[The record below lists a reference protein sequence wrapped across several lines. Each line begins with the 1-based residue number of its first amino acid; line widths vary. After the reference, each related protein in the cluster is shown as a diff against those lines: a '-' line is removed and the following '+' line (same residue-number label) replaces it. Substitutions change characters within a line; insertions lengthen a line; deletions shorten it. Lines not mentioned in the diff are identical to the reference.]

1 MNITEALYGRHAVR
15 SYVPCPIKEETAD
28 ALRVEIEKSNRE
40 AGLHFQLVTDEPEA
54 FGGFRARLAGFS
66 GVSSYVALAG
76 PHSRDLEERVGYY
89 GQRLALRIQMLGLN
103 TCWAAGSFRRGKCRW
118 DPEKGD
124 RLVCLLAAGYGTTP
138 GHPHE
143 SRSVDSVCRADRP
156 IPEWFRLGVEAAL
169 LAPTAMN
176 RQNFYLTLEGNTVRL
191 RSGGACAAV
200 NRGILK
206 YQFEL
211 GAGTEH
217 FQWGE

>member
-1 MNITEALYGRHAVR
+1 MNITEAMSGRHAVR
-15 SYVPCPIKEETAD
+15 SYIPCPIKEKTAA
-28 ALRVEIEKSNRE
+28 ALSMEIEKNNRE
-40 AGLHFQLVTDEPEA
+40 CGLHFQFVTNEPEA
-54 FGGFRARLAGFS
+54 FGGFWARRAGFS
-66 GVSSYVALAG
+66 GVSSYVVLAG
-76 PHSRDLEERVGYY
+76 PRSRDLEERVGYY

-103 TCWAAGSFRRGKCRW
+103 TCWVAGSFRRGKCRW
-118 DPEKGD
+118 DPENGD
-124 RLVCLLAAGYGTTP
+124 QLVCLLAVGYGTTP

-176 RQNFYLTLEGNTVRL
+176 RQNFHLTLLGNTVRL

-211 GAGTEH
+211 GAGTEN
-217 FQWGE
+217 FQWEE

>member
-1 MNITEALYGRHAVR
+1 M
-15 SYVPCPIKEETAD
+15 
-28 ALRVEIEKSNRE
+28 
-40 AGLHFQLVTDEPEA
+40 
-54 FGGFRARLAGFS
+54 
-66 GVSSYVALAG
+66 
-76 PHSRDLEERVGYY
+76 
-89 GQRLALRIQMLGLN
+89 
-103 TCWAAGSFRRGKCRW
+103 
-118 DPEKGD
+118 
-124 RLVCLLAAGYGTTP
+124 
-138 GHPHE
+138 
-143 SRSVDSVCRADRP
+143 
-156 IPEWFRLGVEAAL
+156 EAAL